1 MNKFKKPQFQAHYT
15 PEDAFNEIFEAKDL
29 CPYSKEPINPW
40 TSSAKD
46 ILFGLDVVLRFN
58 IESGTYSYLPPQKL
72 PNLIEWAD
80 PDEQYK
86 PHQILYQLKFGGDYD
101 KARAFILNNYLNAES
116 NYIRVGVKYFKEIRK
131 LNRFGIELK
140 DIVLWNKE
148 SIVDDLGRGELKRVK
163 KYDDF
168 TVVPNNLI
176 YQASIDNQY
185 NLYKPFPHT
194 AWAEPVN
201 ITEIPYISGLMYHI
215 FGEQQ
220 EIGYQYLKILYEQ
233 PEQILPVLCLVSKGR
248 ETGKTTFLNFIQMA
262 FGANADVIPSDALIS
277 QFNSSYAYLNIIG
290 IDETVIEKASAVEK
304 IKMLATAKTLMINMK
319 NVQEFSIPFFGKI
332 ILATNKENDFMRI
345 DSEEI
350 RFWVRKVNRID
361 TKDPNLEAKLLA
373 EIPKFLRYLADIPAV
388 EKKTRMV
395 FDADDLKNDSLE
407 AVFEESKSGLRKELE
422 ILIAEFFNNNEDM
435 NSFHASAID
444 IKHRWFEKDSRISAH
459 YIRKVM
465 QDEMGLKPS
474 EKVIKYRPFNNLTDL
489 GEIAK
494 KSGMPYYLTR
504 ENNLTE
510 TAVSVSTNIFG
521 ELDSEIDP
529 F

>member
-29 CPYSKEPINPW
+29 CPYDKEPANPW
-40 TSSAKD
+40 TSSGKD
-46 ILFGLDVVLRFN
+46 ILFSGSVVLQYN
-58 IESGTYSYLPPQKL
+58 LDSAAYTYLPPSKL

-80 PDEQYK
+80 PSDQYK
-86 PHQILYQLKFGGDYD
+86 PYQVLYQLKFKGDYD

-116 NYIRVGVKYFKEIRK
+116 QYIRVGVKYFKEIKKR
-131 LNRFGIELK
+131 NRFGIELK
-140 DIVLWNKE
+140 DIVIWNKE
-148 SIVDDLGRGELKRVK
+148 SIIDDLGRTELKKVK

-168 TVVPNNLI
+168 TVLPNNLM
-176 YQASIDNQY
+176 YQSSIDNQY
-185 NLYKPFPHT
+185 NLYKPFPHKPST
-194 AWAEPVN
+194 ESVN
-201 ITEIPYISGLMYHI
+201 ITDIPYISGLMYHI

-332 ILATNKENDFMRI
+332 ILATNKETDFMRI

-350 RFWVRKVNRID
+350 RFWVRKVNRIQ
-361 TKDPNLEAKLLA
+361 TKDPNLEQKLLS
-373 EIPKFLRYLADIPAV
+373 EIPKFLRYLSELPAV
-388 EKKTRMV
+388 HKKTRMI
-395 FDADDLKNDSLE
+395 FDASDLNNDSLN
-407 AVFEESKSGLRKELE
+407 AVFEESKSGLRKEIE
-422 ILIAEFFNNNEDM
+422 ILVTEFFNNNEDM
-435 NSFHASAID
+435 DSFHASAID

-465 QDEMGLKPS
+465 QEEMGIKPS
-474 EKVIKYRPFNNLTDL
+474 EKVMKYRPFNNLTEL
-489 GEIAK
+489 GDIYK

-504 ENNLTE
+504 QNNLTE
-510 TAVSVSTNIFG
+510 TDVSVSTNIFG
-521 ELDSEIDP
+521 ELDTEQDP